1 MCEFD
6 LSTVSLVSLGPWFFS
21 WEDGP
26 GWQVY
31 FLGLIF
37 ENSPELPEP
46 HPRTEVLNDVSV
58 LLDALKLK
66 GEKLEEAARPGRRLS
81 VLLHEFWERSPIEN
95 PWLSNGKSTSE
106 MEVLIG
112 KCPIR
117 SYKLINWGNQRT
129 PSTKNRGISQLFSTI
144 WTPPRFTWIAPAL
157 APPLPW
163 SNCSCGLVKQLALS
177 PDGKSTTTW
186 GIYGEECGCGKP
198 INLLESSVL
207 EPYWTYYLGDGL

>member
-1 MCEFD
+1 MENKHGGYLPAVGTCGPFIIITTTSIIIFIDNNCLLPRKLLNIADMTLSLQMCEFD
-6 LSTVSLVSLGPWFFS
+6 LSTVSLVSLGPCFF
-21 WEDGP
+21 P
-26 GWQVY
+26 GKMVQVDKCI

-37 ENSPELPEP
+37 EDSPELPEP

-95 PWLSNGKSTSE
+95 PWLSNGKSTNE

-117 SYKLINWGNQRT
+117 SL
-129 PSTKNRGISQLFSTI
+129 
-144 WTPPRFTWIAPAL
+144 
-157 APPLPW
+157 
-163 SNCSCGLVKQLALS
+163 
-177 PDGKSTTTW
+177 
-186 GIYGEECGCGKP
+186 
-198 INLLESSVL
+198 
-207 EPYWTYYLGDGL
+207 